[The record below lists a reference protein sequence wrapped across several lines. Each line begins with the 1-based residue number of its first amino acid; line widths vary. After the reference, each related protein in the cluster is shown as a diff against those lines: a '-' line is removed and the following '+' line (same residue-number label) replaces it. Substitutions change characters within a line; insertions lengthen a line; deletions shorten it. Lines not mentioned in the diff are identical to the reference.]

1 MTRTVTPE
9 EIEAAARAL
18 ITARQTNLG
27 IELTMP
33 VVYPNGH
40 LVTVA
45 VTVESGSYVV
55 HDAGGGAMYLTSA
68 GVQMTR
74 QLSQRLA
81 HLAAQYGC
89 EFVGAR
95 MQRRCEPNQIAIA
108 AAMVANASRTIGDR
122 ALEVRHQVESD
133 FRVAVGEKLRS
144 IGGKRVRDNE
154 QVKGKHGRIYR
165 VPHVVL
171 DPSESRPI
179 AFVVALPNRSVV
191 LSHFGELWDIKGAHP
206 DVANDV
212 VYNEHSDIRA
222 EDQDLLREVSTVIP
236 LSRIPDHLN
245 GLLAV
250 A

>member
-1 MTRTVTPE
+1 VTAE

-33 VVYPNGH
+33 VVYPNGR

-45 VTVESGSYVV
+45 VTIESGSYVV
-55 HDAGGGAMYLTSA
+55 HDAGFGAMYLTSA
-68 GVQMTR
+68 GVHMTKH
-74 QLSQRLA
+74 LSARLA
-81 HLAAQYGC
+81 QLATQYGC

-95 MQRRCEPNQIAIA
+95 MQRRCEPDQIAIA

-144 IGGKRVRDNE
+144 IAGKRVRDNE
-154 QVKGKHGRIYR
+154 PVKGKHGRVYR
-165 VPHVVL
+165 IPHLVL
-171 DPSESRPI
+171 DAHEAKPI
-179 AFVVALPNRSVV
+179 AFVMALSSHSVV
-191 LSHFGELWDIKGAHP
+191 LSHFGELWDIKGANP

-222 EDQDLLREVSTVIP
+222 EDKDLLGEVSNVLSLSQIP
-236 LSRIPDHLN
+236 ER
-245 GLLAV
+245 LAGML
-250 A
+250 AAA